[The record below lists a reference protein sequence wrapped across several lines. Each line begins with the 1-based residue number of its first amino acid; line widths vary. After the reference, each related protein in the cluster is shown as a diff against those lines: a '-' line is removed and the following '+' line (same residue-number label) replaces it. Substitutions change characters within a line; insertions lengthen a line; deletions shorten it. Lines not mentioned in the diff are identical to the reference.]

1 MNSSVH
7 RDKKERCAFGL
18 HIEVQTNVLLKM
30 AKMMSTMKI
39 NNSLCGSFCNF
50 QKGVIL
56 SCHSLVGLLAMV
68 KENYNLDYIIT
79 RKLNEDCLEEI
90 FGGIRQMSGPHD
102 HPDAVTF
109 KHRLNKYV

>member
-56 SCHSLVGLLAMV
+56 SCHSLLGLLAMV

-109 KHRLNKYV
+109 KHRLKKYV